1 MAPMATGTHAATGA
15 AGAATG
21 ATRGGQPGVGGGK
34 SDRRRNSITS
44 PLHQRTSKWDE
55 EELEEQDLEEGVRVG
70 DPRKSTFLLPSFDD
84 DSEGEEETR

>member
-1 MAPMATGTHAATGA
+1 MDGPHGHGHPRRDGRRQGRDGRYPRRSAW
-15 AGAATG
+15 
-21 ATRGGQPGVGGGK
+21 GK
-34 SDRRRNSITS
+34 SDRRRISITS
-44 PLHQRTSKWDE
+44 PLHQRTSKWDG